1 MRSVSAVVA
10 LAIATSF
17 ELVSASNCKPSSPAG
32 VTTADSTSVT
42 SRTATKPASP
52 STTTEGPVIITNA
65 VTNGDF
71 GGYDP
76 SSDGGIYAFEASD
89 GAKLLQGPGYQ
100 GDHTE
105 ERNCVQLKTNSGTP
119 NQKRDFVSDN
129 PWIQQQ
135 LDYLEPSDFTVR
147 FWYSIVSNAI
157 ADTCRIEGYYGNAQF
172 GATPY
177 FPVVSDGNN
186 WLEFVDSMPVTTTS
200 GMIRF
205 ELNCVNGGSAEVY
218 FDQVFVSNKIGDEWV
233 DGISLFFPTTKHA
246 ATIAP
251 VQTST
256 APAVDTAT
264 TTSSDKTESSDLSTS
279 QSVQAQTTHTTDEPS
294 VTTTSETPESTSIT
308 APTSTPT
315 EPTSSGPKLCAK
327 LGTGAPG
334 KGCATR
340 PYSSTQGYKRYG
352 ESKIT
357 KEQCAA
363 LCLSDT
369 NCQSFEWLYKGSG
382 CANTCNLLATSW
394 ADIPTNGGL
403 DAAWAYDRSCIQED
417 ECSEQPAGSV
427 CVNVNADTPAKSCTQ
442 VKGKAKAC
450 AKPFLTTSTSMV
462 CGLSNQ
468 CRDLCAQYPSCKSYA
483 ATFGSCSLYDARSSE
498 VAEAG
503 NELYWF
509 TDMDCHAC
517 GQGNA
522 YFDYIAVG
530 QDPANMPQWT
540 CAAEDKTTTTAA
552 ASTYANAATTTSEA
566 ESDTSTSQASNKAD
580 SSTIIPTTTTASP
593 STTAALCANGVP
605 SPGICSAANTVP
617 ATATCGKRGWPRNV
631 EPYGRSLDD
640 FPNQNTFE
648 DCALICKLDRSC
660 KAFAIDPSRSGMR
673 CMFSSDPAID
683 GAANA
688 PGVWSDLE
696 CMSCKLCSDEVA
708 SSTQPVSGSDHTGT
722 ESLSFS
728 QSTEAPT
735 TMITSTRPMSED
747 SSTIDATSTSLS
759 REEPS
764 STTTQAAQIEPT
776 DCAVPSASLSD
787 DVTCGI
793 PGQSGQQAQSA
804 RLVDYVPKPVGSLAN
819 CAAVCLQ
826 RANCQGFAYI
836 KSTTVCYPFRVG
848 PAELGITYNPQGTE
862 KYYDR
867 GCFSCGS

>member
-1 MRSVSAVVA
+1 MRSVSALVA
-10 LAIATSF
+10 LAFASSF
-17 ELVSASNCKPSSPAG
+17 ELVAASNCKPSSPAG
-32 VTTADSTSVT
+32 AKTTDSASVT
-42 SRTATKPASP
+42 GGTATKSAP
-52 STTTEGPVIITNA
+52 SSETTDGPVVITNA

-76 SSDGGIYAFEASD
+76 SSDGGIYAFQA
-89 GAKLLQGPGYQ
+89 GGNAKLLQGPGYQ

-119 NQKRDFVSDN
+119 SQKRDFVSEN

-135 LDYLEPSDFTVR
+135 LDNLEPSDFTVR
-147 FWYSIVSNAI
+147 FWYSIVNNAI
-157 ADTCRIEGYYGNAQF
+157 ADTCRIEGLYGNFQF

-177 FPVVSDGNN
+177 FPVVAEGNN

-205 ELNCVNGGSAEVY
+205 ELNCINGGSAEVY

-233 DGISLFFPTTKHA
+233 DGISLFFPTSKHA

-251 VQTST
+251 AQTST

-264 TTSSDKTESSDLSTS
+264 TSSDSTESSGLPTT
-279 QSVQAQTTHTTDEPS
+279 QSSQAQTTTDEAS
-294 VTTTSETPESTSIT
+294 ATDKTVESTSASAS
-308 APTSTPT
+308 APTSAPT
-315 EPTSSGPKLCAK
+315 NPTTSGPKLCAK
-327 LGTGAPG
+327 LGTGAAG
-334 KGCATR
+334 RGCAKR
-340 PYSSTQGYKRYG
+340 PYSSTKGYKGYG
-352 ESKIT
+352 GSKIT

-369 NCQSFEWLYKGSG
+369 NCQSFEWLYQGSG
-382 CANTCNLLATSW
+382 CANTCNLLATNW
-394 ADIPTNGGL
+394 ADVPTNGGL

-417 ECSEQPAGSV
+417 ECAEQPAGSL

-450 AKPFLTTSTSMV
+450 AKPFLTASTRGV
-462 CGLSNQ
+462 CGLSNE
-468 CRDLCAQYPSCKSYA
+468 CRDLCAKYPSCKSYA

-503 NELYWF
+503 SELFWF

-517 GQGNA
+517 GRGNA
-522 YFDYIAVG
+522 YFDYISVG

-540 CAAEDKTTTTAA
+540 CAAEDKTTSTMAVPTTTDPAI
-552 ASTYANAATTTSEA
+552 ATTSDV
-566 ESDTSTSQASNKAD
+566 ESTTIASQASDKAD
-580 SSTIIPTTTTASP
+580 SSTIIPTTTIAPP

-605 SPGICSAANTVP
+605 SPGICSAANVVP
-617 ATATCGKRGWPRNV
+617 STATCGKRGWPRNV
-631 EPYGRSLDD
+631 EPYGRSLAD

-660 KAFAIDPSRSGMR
+660 KAFAIDPTRSGMR
-673 CMFSSDPAID
+673 CMFSSDPTID
-683 GAANA
+683 GVSNA
-688 PGVWSDLE
+688 PGVWSNLE
-696 CMSCKLCSDEVA
+696 CMSCTLCGDAVT
-708 SSTQPVSGSDHTGT
+708 SSQPVS
-722 ESLSFS
+722 
-728 QSTEAPT
+728 EAPT
-735 TMITSTRPMSED
+735 TMITSTRPAGED
-747 SSTIDATSTSLS
+747 SSSTQAATSASG
-759 REEPS
+759 EP
-764 STTTQAAQIEPT
+764 TTTQTTQAEPT

-804 RLVDYVPKPVGSLAN
+804 RLLNYVIKPVGSLAN

-826 RANCQGFAYI
+826 RADCQGFAYI
-836 KSTTVCYPFRVG
+836 KSNTECYPFRVG
-848 PAELGITYNPQGTE
+848 PASLGITYNPQGTE

-867 GCFSCGS
+867 GCFSCAS

>member
-1 MRSVSAVVA
+1 MRSVSALVA
-10 LAIATSF
+10 LAFASSF
-17 ELVSASNCKPSSPAG
+17 ELVAASNCKPSSPAG
-32 VTTADSTSVT
+32 AKTTDSASVT
-42 SRTATKPASP
+42 GGTATKSAP
-52 STTTEGPVIITNA
+52 SSETTDGPVVITNA

-76 SSDGGIYAFEASD
+76 SSDGGIYAFQA
-89 GAKLLQGPGYQ
+89 GGNAKLLQGPGYQ

-119 NQKRDFVSDN
+119 GQKRDFVSEN

-135 LDYLEPSDFTVR
+135 LDNLEPSDFTVR
-147 FWYSIVSNAI
+147 FWYSIVNNAI
-157 ADTCRIEGYYGNAQF
+157 ADTCRIEGLYGNVQF

-177 FPVVSDGNN
+177 FPVVAEGNN

-205 ELNCVNGGSAEVY
+205 ELNCINGGSAEVY

-233 DGISLFFPTTKHA
+233 DGISLFFPTSKHA

-251 VQTST
+251 AQTST

-264 TTSSDKTESSDLSTS
+264 TSSDSTESSGLPTT
-279 QSVQAQTTHTTDEPS
+279 QSSQAQTTTDEAS
-294 VTTTSETPESTSIT
+294 ATDKTVESTSVSAS
-308 APTSTPT
+308 APTSAPT
-315 EPTSSGPKLCAK
+315 NPTASGPKLCAK
-327 LGTGAPG
+327 LGTGAAG
-334 KGCATR
+334 RGCAKR
-340 PYSSTQGYKRYG
+340 PYSSTKGYKGYG
-352 ESKIT
+352 GSKIT

-369 NCQSFEWLYKGSG
+369 NCQSFEWLYQGSG
-382 CANTCNLLATSW
+382 CANTCNLLATNW
-394 ADIPTNGGL
+394 ADVPTNGGL

-417 ECSEQPAGSV
+417 ECVEQPAGSL

-442 VKGKAKAC
+442 VKGKAKSC
-450 AKPFLTTSTSMV
+450 AKPFLTASTRGV
-462 CGLSNQ
+462 CGLSNE
-468 CRDLCAQYPSCKSYA
+468 CRDLCAKYPSCKSYA

-503 NELYWF
+503 SELFWF

-522 YFDYIAVG
+522 YFDYISIG

-540 CAAEDKTTTTAA
+540 CAAEDKTTSTMAVPTTTNPAI
-552 ASTYANAATTTSEA
+552 ATTSDVESTTSA
-566 ESDTSTSQASNKAD
+566 SQASDKAD
-580 SSTIIPTTTTASP
+580 SSTIIPTTTTAPP

-605 SPGICSAANTVP
+605 SPGICSAANVVP
-617 ATATCGKRGWPRNV
+617 STATCGKRGWPRNV
-631 EPYGRSLDD
+631 EPYSRSLAD
-640 FPNQNTFE
+640 FPNQNTFQ

-660 KAFAIDPSRSGMR
+660 KAFAIDPTRSGMR
-673 CMFSSDPAID
+673 CMFSSDPTID
-683 GAANA
+683 GVSNA
-688 PGVWSDLE
+688 PGVWSNLE
-696 CMSCKLCSDEVA
+696 CMSCTLCGDAVT
-708 SSTQPVSGSDHTGT
+708 SSQPVS
-722 ESLSFS
+722 
-728 QSTEAPT
+728 EAPT
-735 TMITSTRPMSED
+735 TMITSTRPAGED
-747 SSTIDATSTSLS
+747 SSSTQAATSASG
-759 REEPS
+759 EP
-764 STTTQAAQIEPT
+764 TTTQTTQAEPT

-804 RLVDYVPKPVGSLAN
+804 RLLNYVIKPVGSLAN

-826 RANCQGFAYI
+826 RADCQGFAYI
-836 KSTTVCYPFRVG
+836 KSNTECYPFRVG
-848 PAELGITYNPQGTE
+848 PANLGITYNPQGTE

-867 GCFSCGS
+867 GCFSCAS